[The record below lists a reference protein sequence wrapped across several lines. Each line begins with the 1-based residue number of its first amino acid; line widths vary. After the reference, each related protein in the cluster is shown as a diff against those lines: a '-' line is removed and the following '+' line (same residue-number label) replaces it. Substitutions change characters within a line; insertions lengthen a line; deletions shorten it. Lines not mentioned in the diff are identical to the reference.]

1 MLTQPVNTGKALAAF
16 LCATARPRPSAVL
29 SVHVSALISQR
40 KAAWHA
46 ICELERVRVLVV
58 DESRERADI
67 VRDGLRRAGY
77 EVTASLSSPLAL
89 LKTIDELQPD
99 VIVIDTDS
107 PSRDVLEHL
116 VVMTQHTPR
125 PVVMFASD
133 DAPETIREAVRA
145 GVSAYVVDG
154 LDTRRIKAI
163 VDAAVAGFEQ
173 LQGVRVQLAE
183 ANLKLSE
190 RKLIERAKG
199 LLMKSRGLGEDEAF
213 AFMRKSAMDRGLKLA
228 ELAQRIVDAAELIG
242 GA

>member
-1 MLTQPVNTGKALAAF
+1 
-16 LCATARPRPSAVL
+16 
-29 SVHVSALISQR
+29 
-40 KAAWHA
+40 
-46 ICELERVRVLVV
+46 VLVV
-58 DESRERADI
+58 DESPERADI
-67 VRDGLRRAGY
+67 LRDVLRRAGY

-163 VDAAVAGFEQ
+163 VDAAVAGFEE
-173 LQGVRVQLAE
+173 LQGVRAQLAE
-183 ANLKLSE
+183 ANLKLTE

-199 LLMKSRGLGEDEAF
+199 LIMKSRGLGEDEAF
-213 AFMRKSAMDRGLKLA
+213 AFMRKSAMDRSLKLA

>member
-1 MLTQPVNTGKALAAF
+1 M
-16 LCATARPRPSAVL
+16 
-29 SVHVSALISQR
+29 
-40 KAAWHA
+40 
-46 ICELERVRVLVV
+46 RVLVV

-89 LKTIDELQPD
+89 LQTIERLQPD

-133 DAPETIREAVRA
+133 DAPQTIREAVRA

-163 VDAAVAGFEQ
+163 VDAAVAGFDE
-173 LQGVRVQLAE
+173 LQGVRAQLAE

-199 LLMKSRGLGEDEAF
+199 LVMKARGLGEEEAF
-213 AFMRKSAMDRGLKLA
+213 AFMRKGAMDRSLKMA
-228 ELAQRIVDAAELIG
+228 ELAQRIVDAAELMS